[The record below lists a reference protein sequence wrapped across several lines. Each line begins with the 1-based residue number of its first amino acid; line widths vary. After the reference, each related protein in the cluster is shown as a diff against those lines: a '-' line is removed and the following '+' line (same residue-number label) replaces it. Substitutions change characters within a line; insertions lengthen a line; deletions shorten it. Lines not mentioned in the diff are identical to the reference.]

1 LSDVYLGFYHIKRL
15 ENLETVTPNFLAF
28 FLHVKDLMSINPRYI
43 PIIPKTPAKFG
54 GAGIGRFKKPNKAPT
69 INPLIVAINI

>member
-1 LSDVYLGFYHIKRL
+1 
-15 ENLETVTPNFLAF
+15 
-28 FLHVKDLMSINPRYI
+28 MSINPRYI